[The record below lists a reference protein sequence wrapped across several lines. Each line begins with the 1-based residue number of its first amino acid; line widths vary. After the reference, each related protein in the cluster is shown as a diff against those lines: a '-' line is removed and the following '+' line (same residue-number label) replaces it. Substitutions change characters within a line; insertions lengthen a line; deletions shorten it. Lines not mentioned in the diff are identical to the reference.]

1 MLLNG
6 LQVTWRRKG
15 TGFINKGEGSRA
27 LIAPAFLLLGGSW
40 GCFRAVLIPRLATH
54 QNPMGRVLQQ
64 INRKKKRERERER
77 EEGPEDWTCR
87 SKDTETNF
95 IMWTLFRLQ
104 FKQIVKSK
112 KNDIYE
118 TIGNVTT
125 DWKSNDVKELFLI
138 FNIFR
143 CDGGV

>member
-1 MLLNG
+1 
-6 LQVTWRRKG
+6 
-15 TGFINKGEGSRA
+15 
-27 LIAPAFLLLGGSW
+27 
-40 GCFRAVLIPRLATH
+40 
-54 QNPMGRVLQQ
+54 
-64 INRKKKRERERER
+64 
-77 EEGPEDWTCR
+77 
-87 SKDTETNF
+87 
-95 IMWTLFRLQ
+95 MWTLFRLQ